1 MRHAIDANSLLQ
13 QSFSSQLLYLLF
25 GYLLMLGSGS
35 VIGTVITGAQPLSST
50 VLYYVINLS
59 FFQSFL

>member
-1 MRHAIDANSLLQ
+1 
-13 QSFSSQLLYLLF
+13 
-25 GYLLMLGSGS
+25 MLGSGS